1 MTAVWVLLV
10 VTVIAAGAAVVL
22 YVRGQRS
29 AAELGATRQQVRFHA
44 ERERELME
52 HASRLGVALDSMP
65 VGMLLCDRA
74 GGIVL
79 QNGAALDALGTGGRR
94 ATIDSAIAEMV
105 SDLLERPEEADT
117 MVPIERMVDFFG
129 PPAGVLRLSATLL
142 VDHAGGQADDPTDH
156 RRSDDVSAAAF
167 ACVVIEDVT
176 ARHRI
181 ERVRRDFVANISHE
195 LRTPV
200 GAIGLIAETVRD
212 ELAADNFDLVAV
224 RRLAGRATVEVERVS
239 RTIDDLL
246 ELSHIEFGDQSHAE
260 YLTIRA
266 IVDEAIGRASNAADA
281 RTISFDLSVPGGLAV
296 VGDRR
301 QLVSA
306 LFNLLDN
313 ALKYSPPSSVV
324 RVVAEPDESSS
335 HVRLS
340 VRDRGIGIPSR
351 DLDRIFERF
360 YRVDRARSRE
370 TGGTGLGLAIVRH
383 VVANHGGSVGVSS
396 KEGDGS
402 TFTLELPLALA
413 RSDGSDET
421 TRSAGAQVER
431 RTRSE
436 EVVVP

>member
-1 MTAVWVLLV
+1 MTVALWIFAVLALL
-10 VTVIAAGAAVVL
+10 AAL
-22 YVRGQRS
+22 WFSMLRNRTLT
-29 AAELGATRQQVRFHA
+29 ELGAARQQVRYHA
-44 ERERELME
+44 ERERELMD
-52 HASRLGVALDSMP
+52 HSSRLGVALDSLP
-65 VGMLLCDRA
+65 VGMLLCDRTGA
-74 GGIVL
+74 IVL
-79 QNGAALDALGTGGRR
+79 QNGAALDALGAGGRR

-105 SDLLERPEEADT
+105 SDLLEHPEKGESAAP
-117 MVPIERMVDFFG
+117 VERMVDFFG

-142 VDHAGGQADDPTDH
+142 VDQADEPDDL
-156 RRSDDVSAAAF
+156 RRSDDVSPAAF

-176 ARHRI
+176 ARHRV

-212 ELAADNFDLVAV
+212 ELGTDHPDLVAV
-224 RRLAGRATVEVERVS
+224 RRLAGRASDEVERVS

-246 ELSHIEFGDQSHAE
+246 ELSHIEFGDQSRAE
-260 YLTIRA
+260 QLA
-266 IVDEAIGRASNAADA
+266 ISAVVEEAVGRASNAADA
-281 RTISFDLSVPGGLAV
+281 RGICFDVAVPADLV
-296 VGDRR
+296 VIGDRR

-313 ALKYSPPSSVV
+313 ALKYSPASSVV
-324 RVVAEPDESSS
+324 RIVAEPDETFGR
-335 HVRLS
+335 VRLS

-402 TFTLELPLALA
+402 TFTLELPLAGAVTEMPVSRPSGDGVRRA
-413 RSDGSDET
+413 R
-421 TRSAGAQVER
+421 A
-431 RTRSE
+431 E

>member
-1 MTAVWVLLV
+1 MSPPVIAVGVLV
-10 VTVIAAGAAVVL
+10 VVTIAAVGVAVVF
-22 YVRGQRS
+22 YGRGKRAVS
-29 AAELGATRQQVRFHA
+29 ELDSTRQQVRFHA
-44 ERERELME
+44 EREHELME
-52 HASRLGVALDSMP
+52 HSSRLGVALDSLP

-74 GGIVL
+74 GDIVL
-79 QNGAALDALGTGGRR
+79 QNGAALDALGVGGRR
-94 ATIDSAIAEMV
+94 ATIDSAISEMV
-105 SDLLERPEEADT
+105 SDLLERPTDGDT
-117 MVPIERMVDFFG
+117 LDPIERMVDFFG

-142 VDHAGGQADDPTDH
+142 VDQSEEPEDQ
-156 RRSDDVSAAAF
+156 RRPDDVSSAPF

-176 ARHRI
+176 ARHRS

-200 GAIGLIAETVRD
+200 GAIGLIAETIHD

-246 ELSHIEFGDQSHAE
+246 ELSHIEFDDQSQAE
-260 YLTIRA
+260 HLTISA
-266 IVDEAIGRASNAADA
+266 VVDEAIGRASNAADA
-281 RTISFDLSVPGGLAV
+281 RTISFDVSIPAALAV
-296 VGDRR
+296 IGDRR

-324 RVVAEPDESSS
+324 RVVAELDEASSN
-335 HVRLS
+335 VRVS
-340 VRDRGIGIPSR
+340 VTDRGIGIPSR

-360 YRVDRARSRE
+360 YRADRARSRE

-396 KEGDGS
+396 REGDGS
-402 TFTLELPLALA
+402 TFTLELPL
-413 RSDGSDET
+413 SVPSGET
-421 TRSAGAQVER
+421 DKAIRGVGPKLGQ
-431 RTRSE
+431 RTGSE